1 MKPNKTIVLLLVV
14 LSAII
19 LQSCAVKRDCR
30 GRVKHKL
37 SNGIWI

>member
-1 MKPNKTIVLLLVV
+1 MKRRSLILTAMALVA
-14 LSAII
+14 LCY

-30 GRVKHKL
+30 GHLKHRL